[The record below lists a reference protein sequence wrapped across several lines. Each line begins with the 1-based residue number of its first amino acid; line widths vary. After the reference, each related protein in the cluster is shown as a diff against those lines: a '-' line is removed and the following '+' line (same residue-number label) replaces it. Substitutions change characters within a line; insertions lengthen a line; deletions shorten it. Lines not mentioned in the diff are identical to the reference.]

1 MRRGKGAAT
10 LPRDTVR
17 CHTFAALAAGHA
29 MRLLKL
35 NLPA

>member
-1 MRRGKGAAT
+1 MGTAA
-10 LPRDTVR
+10 LPRYTVR

-29 MRLLKL
+29 MRVLNL